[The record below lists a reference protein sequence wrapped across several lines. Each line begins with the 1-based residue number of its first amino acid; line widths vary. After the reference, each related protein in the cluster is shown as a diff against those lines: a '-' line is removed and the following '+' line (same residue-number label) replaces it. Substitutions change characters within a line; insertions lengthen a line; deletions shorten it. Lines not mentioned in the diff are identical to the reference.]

1 MVLYKWNIAKEE
13 TDDCEQSCPKQAT
26 QDVVGDKFTIMHLTA
41 AENEWNKST
50 NKWYKSTYNDRN
62 WSVALKELFS
72 GQPII
77 LIN

>member
-41 AENEWNKST
+41 AGNEWTKVRINGINLPITIVIGPWRSKNFSAA
-50 NKWYKSTYNDRN
+50 NR
-62 WSVALKELFS
+62 LF
-72 GQPII
+72 
-77 LIN
+77 